1 MLVLTRN
8 LNEKVVINDTITVT
22 VVEIRGDRV
31 RIGISAPLDVA
42 VRREEL
48 LTRVP
53 PEPAGAEDES

>member
-1 MLVLTRN
+1 MLVLTRK

-48 LTRVP
+48 LARTP
-53 PEPAGAEDES
+53 PEPGDEDES

>member
-1 MLVLTRN
+1 MLVLTRK

-48 LTRVP
+48 LTRTP
-53 PEPAGAEDES
+53 PEPPDEDES